1 MSQRFKSACARSG
14 AKQSGG
20 NECELPALSA
30 CSLAGAAGMT
40 QGGSSPELTF
50 IGAGNPLQ
58 RRDVVVVLTH

>member
-14 AKQSGG
+14 AKPSGG
-20 NECELPALSA
+20 NELPALSA
-30 CSLAGAAGMT
+30 RSLAGGAGRT
-40 QGGSSPELTF
+40 QGGRLRELTF